1 MKSVL
6 SIVFNNFLHD
16 SRVLKECISLQKGGY
31 SVRVAAL
38 HSGDLPE
45 EDEIA
50 GVPVTRIRLRTR
62 QWSKNRL
69 VQLIKYA
76 ELWLRLIRMARQ
88 VDILHCNDLEP
99 LPVVVLA
106 KWLVNRRAKI
116 VYDAHELEFDKSDAQ
131 TKYYPRFLLRA
142 AERFF
147 IRHSD
152 AMMVVSPLIA
162 DAYVQ
167 RYKIPRP
174 VVVMNCPNYR
184 KPGPHEDLFRK
195 KFGIQAHQR
204 IFLYQ
209 GGLSPHRGVELLLDI
224 FPKLGDEYVLVVL
237 GFGLLVPMVEQAAE
251 KHANIFYHPAV
262 SPTELDRY
270 TACADVGFCLYQ
282 GFSGNHNLT
291 IGNKIFQYIMA
302 GLPVVAS
309 NLEGLKYVLTSQMGV
324 VVQDFRDPGQLQEA
338 IREIGTW
345 KPEDYRPHLEAAAR
359 TYNWE
364 NQETAL
370 LTVYRSLYE

>member
-1 MKSVL
+1 MRSVL

-16 SRVLKECISLQKGGY
+16 SRVLKECISLQNAGY
-31 SVRVAAL
+31 EVRVAAL

-62 QWSKNRL
+62 NWSKNRL
-69 VQLIKYA
+69 VQLVKYA
-76 ELWLRLIRMARQ
+76 ELWLRLIRMARHA
-88 VDILHCNDLEP
+88 DILHCNDLEP

-147 IRHSD
+147 IRHSN

-162 DAYVQ
+162 DAYMQ
-167 RYKIPRP
+167 RYGIERP
-174 VVVMNCPNYR
+174 VVVMNCPYYR
-184 KPGPHEDLFRK
+184 EPGPHEDLFRK
-195 KFGIQAHQR
+195 KFNIQPRQR

-224 FPKLGDEYVLVVL
+224 FPKLGNDYVLVVL
-237 GFGLLVPMVEQAAE
+237 GFGLLVPLVEQAAE

-262 SPTELDRY
+262 SPTDLDRY

-309 NLEGLKYVLTSQMGV
+309 NLEGLKYVLTDQMGI
-324 VVQDFRDPGQLQEA
+324 VVQDFRDPDQLQGA
-338 IREIGTW
+338 IREIGNW
-345 KPEDYRPHLEAAAR
+345 NPENYRPHLATAAR
-359 TYNWE
+359 QYNWE

-370 LTVYRSLYE
+370 INVYQSLYE

>member
-184 KPGPHEDLFRK
+184 KPGPHEDLFRE